1 MILFDKKA
9 PSYFLIEKNEE
20 NEELLATK
28 LMFYSMLRF
37 CASKKQRLVVKEP
50 FNQQR
55 LVVKDGCWRASKK
68 QRLVVKELLRNV

>member
-37 CASKKQRLVVKEP
+37 CASKKQRLVVKE
-50 FNQQR
+50 
-55 LVVKDGCWRASKK
+55 
-68 QRLVVKELLRNV
+68 LLRNV